1 MSDTRCA
8 DPTLQIDV
16 DVMVLEYLLYQAT
29 RAQFQAL
36 ESLSIGK
43 RNTTPQPQPDDKLVK
58 DEAAAQ
64 RLLDG
69 FQRRSCPVR
78 DLSLHQS
85 QSNVLIVF

>member
-29 RAQFQAL
+29 GAQFQAL
-36 ESLSIGK
+36 HSPIIGT
-43 RNTTPQPQPDDKLVK
+43 RNITPQPDDKSIK

-64 RLLDG
+64 RLLNA
-69 FQRRSCPVR
+69 FQCASPPS
-78 DLSLHQS
+78 DLASHPTYAQPKATY
-85 QSNVLIVF
+85 